1 MEESTRELR
10 ESIQHHR
17 SNKSV
22 PGRNYP
28 DSLRSAIVAH
38 AAERQA
44 AGDGVHTI
52 AASLGLNPNTLYTWL
67 RASATE
73 RRPPAAFRKVR
84 ISNVPPDRSSP
95 TPGGPTLV
103 TPEGFRVEGLDV
115 AGLVAV
121 LRSLA

>member
-10 ESIQHHR
+10 ESIQRHR

-28 DSLRSAIVAH
+28 AALRSAIVAH

-44 AGDGVHTI
+44 VGDGVHTI
-52 AASLGLNPNTLYTWL
+52 AASLGLNPNTLYMWL
-67 RASATE
+67 RARATE
-73 RRPPAAFRKVR
+73 TRPRAAFRKVR
-84 ISNVPPDRSSP
+84 ISSVPKDRSAP
-95 TPGGPTLV
+95 TANGPTVV
-103 TPEGFRVEGLDV
+103 TPQGFRVEGLDV